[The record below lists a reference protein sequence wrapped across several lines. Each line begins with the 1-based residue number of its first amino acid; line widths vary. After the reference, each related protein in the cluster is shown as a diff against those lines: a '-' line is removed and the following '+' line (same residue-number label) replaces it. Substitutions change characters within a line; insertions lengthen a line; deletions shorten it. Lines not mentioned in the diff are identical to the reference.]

1 MVKFWAI
8 VREVRV
14 DWVMKVWMSS
24 SGSGLSPDPGG
35 DPHPLDLQAS
45 LLQDLQAPRDVQ
57 AHREGKSGVGPHGP
71 DGPDVPDVADVADVA
86 DLHPPP
92 VLQEKEELIEEWQ
105 PEPLV
110 APLTSKHQPSVK
122 YDVVTG

>member
-1 MVKFWAI
+1 MVRFWATG
-8 VREVRV
+8 REVRV
-14 DWVMKVWMSS
+14 DWVMKVWVSS
-24 SGSGLSPDPGG
+24 SGSCLSPDPGG

-45 LLQDLQAPRDVQ
+45 LLQDLQTPRDVQ
-57 AHREGKSGVGPHGP
+57 AHREGKSSVGPRVP
-71 DGPDVPDVADVADVA
+71 DAVPDVPDVA